1 MKRKLLTALL
11 LVLVF
16 TVALASCEYLCKN
29 HEYEDGVCTKCGKE
43 EPAPECFTVTFDSN
57 GGTSVPSE
65 EVTDGKKATAPN
77 DPTKEGYTFEGWY
90 LGDDEWSFIGYVVTE
105 DMTLTAKWTK
115 NVYSVKIKD
124 GDTVISDLSVSH
136 GEKVIE
142 PETPEKEGYIF
153 DGWYLGD
160 EEWSFDED
168 VVTESLEIE
177 AKWSAIMYSVKFMSD
192 GDTVA
197 TLSVQH
203 GRTMTAPASPVD
215 EVRTFIGWF
224 DNGVVWDFENSVVT
238 GDMTLDAKWLAHVI
252 YVMDGGKNSKDN
264 PETIYSDD
272 EYPMELID
280 PIRSGYSFKGWYSDS
295 SFTTKVENI
304 ASCREHTLYALWSK
318 DNVNPLNYPWE
329 TTNLIFQ
336 LTENSNFN
344 ELPSTCRRYLA
355 GDIEGFED
363 DVSTIDSWVADRN
376 EAALEHANVTVAY
389 EYLPDISAYSW
400 GQNINIISEEVRAK
414 EAGRPDMYCNFV
426 YDMVAVSL
434 MGAFANLK
442 STTMYRDGHEL
453 AGHNYFEFANPAYED
468 KGSGYMYDY
477 MNSLTL
483 SKDKMYCLASDY
495 FTDIVR
501 AFLVVPVNIGL
512 LETLEAD
519 MENEGLYNSDRV
531 TTFNEYGHE
540 ETNYTIEDFYQL
552 VYDKQWN
559 YNTLADFAAAVAV
572 EGEDEDGTDLCDTV
586 GFALSSS
593 TGMGASA
600 MLYSTSITIIDR
612 EYDVQKGDY
621 TYSYPYTKQM
631 PNGQFAMD
639 FTGTHDEL
647 ISFCAN
653 LSNLFKQP
661 GVISVNNTQTQSYG
675 SDALTA
681 IRSRFATNNVLFGG
695 VICLGSLECDVYREM
710 NDEGGTGYGIAP
722 VPLYRESYEVNGVT
736 YTDEYNTQIYN
747 LAKVG
752 AISYTTEKFVQCTA
766 YLNYQSTHSTDILN
780 EYYDYKLQ
788 YDVIGN
794 GVKGNVEM
802 LKFIRANVRSCFDK
816 TFEDALGRFFSATDY
831 EAMNE
836 QWHTM
841 IKNEEFRLSGDEM
854 RQYYSS
860 LTPKKAWRLYNLE
873 NSIYPTLPS

>member
-29 HEYEDGVCTKCGKE
+29 HKYEDGECTKCGKE

-90 LGDDEWSFIGYVVTE
+90 LGDEEWSFIGYVVTE

-168 VVTESLEIE
+168 VVTESLEIK

-215 EVRTFIGWF
+215 EGRTFIGWF

-272 EYPMELID
+272 EYPMALSD
-280 PIRSGYSFKGWYSDS
+280 PTKSGYSFKGWYSDS
-295 SFTTKVENI
+295 SFTTKVVNI

-318 DNVNPLNYPWE
+318 DNVNPSDYPWE

-336 LTENSNFN
+336 LTDNSNYQ

-355 GDIEGFED
+355 GDLEGFED
-363 DVSTIDSWVADRN
+363 DASTIDSWIADRN
-376 EAALEHANVTVAY
+376 EDALKYTNVTVSY
-389 EYLPDISAYSW
+389 EYLPDTSSYSW
-400 GQNINIISEEVRAK
+400 GQNITLISEEVMAK

-434 MGAFANLK
+434 KGAFANLK
-442 STTMYRDGHEL
+442 STTMYKDDHEL
-453 AGHNYFEFANPAYED
+453 AGHNYFEFTDPAYED
-468 KGSGYMYDY
+468 NGSGYMYEY
-477 MNSLTL
+477 MRSLTL
-483 SKDKMYCLASDY
+483 SKWKMYCLSSDY
-495 FTDIVR
+495 FTDMVR
-501 AFLVVPVNIGL
+501 AFLIIPVNIGL
-512 LETLEAD
+512 LETLESD
-519 MENEGLYNSDRV
+519 MENEDLYNSDRV

-593 TGMGASA
+593 TNMGASA

-612 EYDVQKGDY
+612 EYDVVTGDY
-621 TYSYPYTKQM
+621 TYSYPYTHQVAD
-631 PNGQFAMD
+631 GQFAID
-639 FTGTHDEL
+639 FAGTNEEL

-661 GVISVNNTQTQSYG
+661 GIISVNNNQTQGYG
-675 SDALTA
+675 SDALLA

-710 NDEGGTGYGIAP
+710 NRYGTGYGIAP
-722 VPLYRESYEVNGVT
+722 VPLYRASYEVDGVA
-736 YTDEYNTQIYN
+736 YTDEYNTQIHN
-747 LAKVG
+747 IARIG
-752 AISYTTEKFVQCTA
+752 AISYTTEKFAQCTA
-766 YLNYQSTHSTDILN
+766 YLNYQSTHSTVILN

-788 YDVIGN
+788 YDVVGTE
-794 GVKGNVEM
+794 VKGNVEM
-802 LKFIRANVRSCFDK
+802 LKYIRKNVRSAFDK
-816 TFEDALGRFFSATDY
+816 AFEDALGRFYSATD
-831 EAMNE
+831 EDAMAE

-841 IKNEEFRLSGDEM
+841 IKNEEFQLSGDEM

-873 NSIYPTLPS
+873 NSVYPTLPS